1 MNDQLQILPQVD
13 TDRELFRVCRPVV
26 RSDRKGQQPGLK
38 DQACQ
43 ETIKLVERV
52 FTGTAIPQVVIFAA
66 VERGSGCS
74 WMCARTAE
82 ILSARVEGLVCLVD
96 ANFHSPSLHRH
107 FEIEDPGNSNDELAS
122 APAQQLVRPGRSNL
136 WLLSYAPVNGD
147 WRTPLSF
154 YRLESR
160 LSELR
165 KNFTYV
171 LIDAPPINAYADAT
185 LLGRMADGMVMI
197 LEANTT
203 RREAAR
209 RAKDSLDAAG
219 IRLLGAVLNKR
230 TFPIPE
236 RLYSRL

>member
-1 MNDQLQILPQVD
+1 
-13 TDRELFRVCRPVV
+13 
-26 RSDRKGQQPGLK
+26 
-38 DQACQ
+38 
-43 ETIKLVERV
+43 
-52 FTGTAIPQVVIFAA
+52 
-66 VERGSGCS
+66 
-74 WMCARTAE
+74 
-82 ILSARVEGLVCLVD
+82 
-96 ANFHSPSLHRH
+96 
-107 FEIEDPGNSNDELAS
+107 
-122 APAQQLVRPGRSNL
+122 
-136 WLLSYAPVNGD
+136 
-147 WRTPLSF
+147 
-154 YRLESR
+154 